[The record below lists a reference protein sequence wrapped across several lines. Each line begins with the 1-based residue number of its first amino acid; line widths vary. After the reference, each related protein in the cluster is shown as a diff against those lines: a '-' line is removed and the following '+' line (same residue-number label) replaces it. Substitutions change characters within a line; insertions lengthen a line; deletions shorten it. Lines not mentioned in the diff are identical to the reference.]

1 MHDTDISQDLT
12 SEEQAFHDGY
22 NTTMQFLENRI
33 KLASVKVND
42 LEGELHHLTIYEG
55 QDWVGRGELKNS
67 EIQGQIYAYMAVIA
81 TMKKKN
87 TKERIKNKPERG

>member
-1 MHDTDISQDLT
+1 MQNTDIFQELT

-22 NTTMQFLENRI
+22 DSTMQFLENRI
-33 KLASVKVND
+33 RFSNLKVND

-67 EIQGQIYAYMAVIA
+67 EIQGQIYAYMAAID
-81 TMKKKN
+81 TMKN
-87 TKERIKNKPERG
+87 KNKPKKG

>member
-1 MHDTDISQDLT
+1 MQDTDTSQELT
-12 SEEQAFHDGY
+12 SEERAFHDGY
-22 NTTMQFLENRI
+22 DTTMQFLENRI
-33 KLASVKVND
+33 TLSNVKIYD

-81 TMKKKN
+81 TMKKK
-87 TKERIKNKPERG
+87 KAKKG

>member
-1 MHDTDISQDLT
+1 MQDTDTSQELT

-22 NTTMQFLENRI
+22 DSTMQFLENRI
-33 KLASVKVND
+33 RFANLKVND

-67 EIQGQIYAYMAVIA
+67 EIQGQIYAYMATID
-81 TMKKKN
+81 TMKN
-87 TKERIKNKPERG
+87 KNKPKKG